1 MQRPSQR
8 LGRLRH
14 TALLAK
20 RFGGFFA
27 LVREDSMMTRRDWL
41 ALAFAGASGHL
52 LMAAQK
58 TAMVTLV
65 IDGMT

>member
-1 MQRPSQR
+1 
-8 LGRLRH
+8 
-14 TALLAK
+14 
-20 RFGGFFA
+20 
-27 LVREDSMMTRRDWL
+27 MMTRRDWL